1 MDVTTKEITL
11 AGVFVAGGFGII
23 ALVIGN
29 IEMAILGMTIVGTAI
44 GVPVASNKLSN
55 VSTDAVTT
63 STDAAKDTEQAT
75 SDEQATPIST
85 DDLAAQAV
93 DNSTSITD
101 TTQPIVA
108 TPATD
113 VQPVRQVTLSQETVN
128 AIAAAM
134 NQQNQTAQTN
144 NASAAVAADVQPVN
158 QQ

>member
-44 GVPVASNKLSN
+44 GVPVASNKLA
-55 VSTDAVTT
+55 STTVDAGTT

-85 DDLAAQAV
+85 DDLAKQVV
-93 DNSTSITD
+93 DNSASVTD

-113 VQPVRQVTLSQETVN
+113 VQPVQQVTLSQETVN

-134 NQQNQTAQTN
+134 NQQNQ
-144 NASAAVAADVQPVN
+144 QPVN
-158 QQ
+158 NPEQLQ

>member
-1 MDVTTKEITL
+1 MDVTTKDITL

-44 GVPVASNKLSN
+44 GVPVASNKLA
-55 VSTDAVTT
+55 STTVDAGTT

-93 DNSTSITD
+93 DTTTSTTD
-101 TTQPIVA
+101 TTQAVA
-108 TPATD
+108 T
-113 VQPVRQVTLSQETVN
+113 QSVTLSQDSIN

-134 NQQNQTAQTN
+134 NQQNQTVQTN
-144 NASAAVAADVQPVN
+144 DASAAVATDVQPVN

>member
-11 AGVFVAGGFGII
+11 AGVVVAGAFGII
-23 ALVIGN
+23 ALVLKN
-29 IEMAILGMTIVGTAI
+29 NEMAIVGLTIVGTAI
-44 GVPVASNKLSN
+44 GVPVASNKLA
-55 VSTDAVTT
+55 STTVDAGTT

-85 DDLAAQAV
+85 DELAAQTV
-93 DNSTSITD
+93 DTTSSITD

-113 VQPVRQVTLSQETVN
+113 VQPVQQVTLSQETVN
-128 AIAAAM
+128 AIATAM
-134 NQQNQTAQTN
+134 NQQNQTGQTN
-144 NASAAVAADVQPVN
+144 DASAAVAADVQPVN

>member
-144 NASAAVAADVQPVN
+144 NASAAVAADVQPAN